1 MIIYKSKN
9 VLAVAMVFFLAA
21 AGIWATGDTEG
32 SGDGLVSPADID
44 TKPVYGGNL
53 VTADNTWTSVW
64 DPTVLIHG
72 IQVVPAIYDQLFE
85 FDITKGPR
93 GTGEFTLHDHN
104 WLNPNAF
111 TGQVI
116 ESNTVLS
123 PTQMKWKVRRGIHY
137 HNRPPANGRELTRE
151 DVLVTW
157 ATVAAEPRSGLMYKG
172 DEILMMTPD
181 PSDDWTIN
189 VEMSQ
194 PDTLGLW
201 AYIITSLN
209 GVLPA
214 EYWRDTS
221 INREDWRNHMG
232 SGPFWPSEVVEGSHI
247 TYTKNPD
254 YWQTDPLNPGN
265 QLPYLDTM
273 QIVAFA
279 DGAARV
285 AALRSGKLDRM
296 VIPGMTPVELQALQ
310 RSNPEIQTG
319 PSWPLGQYATV
330 RADLEPWSDI
340 RVRHAAMLAV
350 NHEELKDLLGQEH
363 YFYPGFPTKESV
375 GKPEHFTK
383 AELDAVAPHIGRLY
397 EHHPDEAERLLD
409 EAGYPRGADGIR
421 FETSIIADPATAQNY
436 EAFMA
441 YFEDVGI
448 RVNFDM
454 MPNGAHYAATGGAAG
469 PNDEIYTG
477 LAAHDHGATSIGIM
491 PITFWS
497 APWRPFYIMG
507 RIQGTPAAIE
517 AERMWDAVNNAPVG
531 TAENERLLLEYHLF
545 WMNELWFLDFGSVN
559 TYQAWQPWVKGKEGM
574 SGYATAQYH
583 FTKYFWIDAAQK
595 MELSGRAANE

>member
-1 MIIYKSKN
+1 MVIGKWKA
-9 VLAVAMVFFLAA
+9 VFAVATAVLLAA
-21 AGIWATGDTEG
+21 SGVWASPAAEEG
-32 SGDGLVSPADID
+32 SSGDMAPSEID
-44 TKPVYGGNL
+44 TNPVYGGNL

-85 FDITKGPR
+85 FDIAKGPR
-93 GTGEFTLHDHN
+93 GTGEYTLEDHN
-104 WLNPNAF
+104 WLALGALR
-111 TGQVI
+111 GQVI
-116 ESNTVLS
+116 ESNEVIS
-123 PTQMKWKVRRGIHY
+123 PTQMKWTVRRGIHY

-172 DEILMMTPD
+172 DEMLRMTAD

-189 VEMSQ
+189 VEMAD

-214 EYWRDTS
+214 EYWQDTS

-232 SGPFWPSEVVEGSHI
+232 SGPYWPTEVVEGSHI
-247 TYTKNPD
+247 TYAKNPD

-296 VIPGMTPVELQALQ
+296 VVPGMTPVELQALQ

-319 PSWPLGQYATV
+319 PSWTLGQYAAV

-340 RVRHAAMLAV
+340 RVRHAAMMAV
-350 NHEELKDLLGQEH
+350 NHAELQEFHGEH
-363 YFYPGFPTKESV
+363 YSYPAFPTKPSV
-375 GKPEHFTK
+375 GKPEHLSK
-383 AELDAVAPHIGRLY
+383 EELDEIAPDIGRLY
-397 EHHPDEAERLLD
+397 GYHPDEAEKLLD
-409 EAGYPRGADGIR
+409 EAGYPRGDDGIR
-421 FETSIIADPATAQNY
+421 FETSIIADPQTAQYY
-436 EAFMA
+436 EAFMG
-441 YFEDVGI
+441 YLEDVGI
-448 RVNFDM
+448 RVNFNM
-454 MPNGAHYAATGGAAG
+454 IPNGAHYAAVGGAAG
-469 PNDEIYTG
+469 PNDEVFTG
-477 LAAHDHGATSIGIM
+477 LAAHDHGATSIGILG
-491 PITFWS
+491 IAFWN
-497 APWRPFYIMG
+497 APYRPFYSMG
-507 RIQGTPAAIE
+507 RIQGSPEALE
-517 AERMWDAVNNAPVG
+517 AERLWLDVNKATFG
-531 TAENERLLLEYHLF
+531 SDEHTRLWQELHLF
-545 WMNELWFLDFGSVN
+545 WMNQQWFLDFGAIN
-559 TYQAWQPWVKGKEGM
+559 TYQAWQPWVKGKAGM